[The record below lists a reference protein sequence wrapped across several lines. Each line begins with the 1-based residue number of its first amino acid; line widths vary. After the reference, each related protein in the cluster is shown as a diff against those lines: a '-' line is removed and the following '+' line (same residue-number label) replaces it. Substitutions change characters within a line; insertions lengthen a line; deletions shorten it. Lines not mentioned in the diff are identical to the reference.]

1 MINGTSQSSPGI
13 PVRKGQCHIVSPGAP
28 TLSPVLLVQLK
39 AQLKNRATLCFKEME
54 VNDEG
59 EQECGETHLWIPI
72 QLKADYPA
80 GIRLTQIF
88 MGLKIVL

>member
-1 MINGTSQSSPGI
+1 VINGTSQSSPGI
-13 PVRKGQCHIVSPGAP
+13 PVRKGQCHIASPGAP

-39 AQLKNRATLCFKEME
+39 AQLKNRATLRFKEME
-54 VNDEG
+54 VNDEW

-80 GIRLTQIF
+80 GIRLT
-88 MGLKIVL
+88 

>member
-1 MINGTSQSSPGI
+1 
-13 PVRKGQCHIVSPGAP
+13 
-28 TLSPVLLVQLK
+28 
-39 AQLKNRATLCFKEME
+39 ME
-54 VNDEG
+54 VNDEW

-80 GIRLTQIF
+80 GVRLTQIF